1 MNKYKTLVKLI
12 EDNNFR
18 IIKEPSYDPQ
28 SAWRGEHVGEVLKNK
43 TKENADNTLKNYRV
57 LLRIAGEEY
66 SPKVTT
72 TYSLEPKSAQSS
84 PSRQTEQMVIR
95 RVSAQQELEL
105 MASAINR
112 LSDLNLSQILIERY
126 CRVRFRQDK
135 AIYPSLGYSESEYY
149 RLLDR
154 ALLEFAEA
162 YKAGELLEC
171 RVLGDK

>member
-1 MNKYKTLVKLI
+1 ML
-12 EDNNFR
+12 F
-18 IIKEPSYDPQ
+18 
-28 SAWRGEHVGEVLKNK
+28 GEVLKNK

-66 SPKVTT
+66 SPKVTA
-72 TYSLEPKSAQSS
+72 TYSLEPKSAPNS

-162 YKAGELLEC
+162 YKAGELLEY
-171 RVLGDK
+171 RFLGDN